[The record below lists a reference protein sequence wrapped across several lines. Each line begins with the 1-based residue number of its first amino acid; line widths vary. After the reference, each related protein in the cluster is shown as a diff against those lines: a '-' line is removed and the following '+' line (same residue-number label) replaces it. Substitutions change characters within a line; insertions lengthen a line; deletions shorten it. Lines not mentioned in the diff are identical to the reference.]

1 MEARYAVFTP
11 GALISHIHVEGDLET
26 VTAWLLNGTFN
37 YKVLDR
43 EENKVMDADYFMTKV
58 GERKNLSENDIRRI
72 VREELSALLESAGEK
87 VNVPEYMK
95 AEKMED
101 ALVSIVKT
109 VAENEA
115 NEVVNKHEDEFD
127 HTLS

>member
-11 GALISHIHVEGDLET
+11 GAFMGHIHVEGDLDT
-26 VTAWLLNGTFN
+26 VVAWLRNGTFG

-58 GERKNLSENDIRRI
+58 GERKCLSENDIRRI
-72 VREELSALLESAGEK
+72 IREELSAFLDSAGK
-87 VNVPEYMK
+87 KASVPEYMK
-95 AEKMED
+95 TEKMED
-101 ALVSIVKT
+101 ALVSIIKT

-115 NEVVNKHEDEFD
+115 NEVVNKHEDGFD